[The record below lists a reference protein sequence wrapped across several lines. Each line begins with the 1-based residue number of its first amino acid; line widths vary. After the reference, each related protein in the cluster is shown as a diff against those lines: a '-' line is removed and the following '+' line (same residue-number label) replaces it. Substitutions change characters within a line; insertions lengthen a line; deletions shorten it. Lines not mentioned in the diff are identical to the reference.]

1 MQNISFSINSDA
13 VRAGVEQRAQMR
25 ARGDFQTMRVRA
37 SRGRVRKVATRPRL
51 HRRTWHRAHA
61 AHLLFPGFVRAVHD
75 DRDDGRLRRVATM
88 VTNAVMRETPPE
100 KIMMDQYAVGN
111 EARAQ
116 ARARAPF
123 VELIYSVAISNDTT
137 GRPGARFHVARRPTG
152 HYERLSYWSHI
163 GGRANCSSCTPSS
176 GRPTL
181 ADHGSV
187 EGGLTTA
194 AGVGHCR
201 GVFGQALVIM
211 ALPPDPHFAFVTRV
225 LDYVAIYVG
234 ITVSTTADIA
244 VATRGFQNVPYET
257 VADLPVAAAIIIT
270 FFVWRRWLTPLD
282 ETWEEHRHRV
292 NAKKRGDCSL
302 CLGLFSRG
310 HMRRPAHATA
320 GKRQVYCSSF
330 ANFFMAAP
338 SGVCAAGRRRRVRGA
353 HVADLGLRARR
364 LWHVRGPRL
373 GVARRPFAR
382 RRGYMFCVP
391 TKLGAGVMNSHAVWH
406 VIAIL
411 SAACTVASR
420 EFALSH
426 Y

>member
-37 SRGRVRKVATRPRL
+37 SRGVCGGCDVPACTAVHGIAPMP
-51 HRRTWHRAHA
+51 HIS
-61 AHLLFPGFVRAVHD
+61 FPGFVRACTTTATTAVAT
-75 DRDDGRLRRVATM
+75 VATM

-111 EARAQ
+111 EAAPKRGL
-116 ARARAPF
+116 ARF

-137 GRPGARFHVARRPTG
+137 GRPGRVSTLLGPTG

-163 GGRANCSSCTPSS
+163 VGALLFIVYAILRQANA
-176 GRPTL
+176 G
-181 ADHGSV
+181 DHGSV

-194 AGVGHCR
+194 AGWVTA
-201 GVFGQALVIM
+201 GVFLTSSCYHGTA
-211 ALPPDPHFAFVTRV
+211 PDPHFAFVTRV

-310 HMRRPAHATA
+310 HCDGQHTHSRQAT
-320 GKRQVYCSSF
+320 SLLIF
-330 ANFFMAAP
+330 ANFFMSCPVAFALLGGDVA
-338 SGVCAAGRRRRVRGA
+338 SVVLTLQILGFVLVVFGMSVDRVLEWPDA
-353 HVADLGLRARR
+353 HLLEDEDTCFACPQSLG
-364 LWHVRGPRL
+364 
-373 GVARRPFAR
+373 
-382 RRGYMFCVP
+382 
-391 TKLGAGVMNSHAVWH
+391 GVMNSHAVWH